1 MPQDI
6 IIITPFQGYQ
16 PRHVDQGGPGRGV
29 GGDGEGGGRGIIS
42 ILIRLIELIK

>member
-1 MPQDI
+1 MI
-6 IIITPFQGYQ
+6 LFLLQGHQ